1 MLAQSQQ
8 PSPDTP
14 ATSRG
19 SRTAPSPPEFG
30 RWERLIT
37 PSDHILEW
45 FGHYLKGEPAR
56 PWIASGVTYLDRER
70 EVNAAKGKKGT

>member
-30 RWERLIT
+30 RWERLVT

-45 FGHYLKGEPAR
+45 FGQ
-56 PWIASGVTYLDRER
+56 WIANGVTYLDRER

>member
-14 ATSRG
+14 ARSRG

-30 RWERLIT
+30 RWERLVT

-45 FGHYLKGEPAR
+45 FGH
-56 PWIASGVTYLDRER
+56 WIASGVTYLDRER
-70 EVNAAKGKKGT
+70 EVTAAKGKKGT